1 MPSRIGSRIKAA
13 WNYSRSVVEETVVAS
28 EEHNLSMMASSM
40 AFWLVLTL
48 APFVLVMSILGQ
60 VLVEVTGAALTP
72 AAAAGTFSADAES
85 FVAQAS
91 GWPAIVT
98 LIIVIFSASSLFTQ
112 FALAI
117 SRIWDEKS
125 DQGAIRRFAR
135 QHLLGF
141 VFVGILA
148 LVLLASILV
157 GGTVVVL
164 LRQVAEV
171 AAGVGIE
178 LPGLGAI
185 AMGRLG
191 IEFMAAFGLF
201 LFAFSLLPE
210 RKVLLRDAVPGALV
224 TGAAYAVGQLG
235 LSVYLSSTSRVTMA
249 GSLGGLIGVLLW
261 VYYTSMIALYGA
273 EFTRVVVQRREARR
287 AARG

>member
-1 MPSRIGSRIKAA
+1 MPSRIGGRIKAA
-13 WNYSRSVVEETVVAS
+13 WNYARSVVEETVAAS
-28 EEHNLSMMASSM
+28 DEHNLNMMASSM

-48 APFVLVMSILGQ
+48 APFVLVTSILGQ
-60 VLVEVTGAALTP
+60 VLVEVTGAARSP
-72 AAAAGTFSADAES
+72 AAAAGIFSADAES

-91 GWPAIVT
+91 GWPAVVT
-98 LIIVIFSASSLFTQ
+98 LIVVIFSASSLFSQ

-117 SRIWDEKS
+117 SRIWGETS
-125 DQGAIRRFAR
+125 EHGAIRRFAR

-141 VFVGILA
+141 LFVGILA
-148 LVLLASILV
+148 LALFASILL
-157 GGTVVVL
+157 GGAVIVL
-164 LRQVAEV
+164 LRQVAEI

-210 RKVLLRDAVPGALV
+210 RKVLLRDAVPGALL
-224 TGAAYAVGQLG
+224 TGRLTRWA
-235 LSVYLSSTSRVTMA
+235 SSACRCTCRA
-249 GSLGGLIGVLLW
+249 
-261 VYYTSMIALYGA
+261 
-273 EFTRVVVQRREARR
+273 R
-287 AARG
+287 AA